1 MKTKAEYMHEQV
13 MKRVEVIKHGTDWAT
28 KPVMDTIADWQQEQL
43 GEPWEVVAMGG
54 DDRKANRGSDAFSKP
69 VQCPVKLTPEDDC
82 ILKED
87 MKEVFQQTLKERQE
101 RDEVYDLPKR
111 YSSQLP

>member
-1 MKTKAEYMHEQV
+1 
-13 MKRVEVIKHGTDWAT
+13 
-28 KPVMDTIADWQQEQL
+28 
-43 GEPWEVVAMGG
+43 
-54 DDRKANRGSDAFSKP
+54 
-69 VQCPVKLTPEDDC
+69 
-82 ILKED
+82 